1 MPGDFIG
8 LAEESGEIMGIGR
21 WVIHEACRQASIWQH
36 AYGLPDLRMNV
47 NLSAR
52 QFTDPGLTGIV
63 AGALRDSG
71 LPPRCLTL
79 EITESTLMA
88 RTRDTADRLRD
99 LRSMGIRVSID
110 DFGTGYSS
118 LGYLQVFELDELKI
132 DRSFV
137 SPAESIGTP
146 RVISRAIVELGR
158 ALGLEIVAEGIESQA
173 QARWFSS
180 LGCQYGQGFY
190 FAEPLDPDDVGA
202 YLADHRDVAEPHGI
216 TTLASRRRRV
226 RAAAGE

>member
-1 MPGDFIG
+1 MPGDFIA

-21 WVIHEACRQASIWQH
+21 WVIHEACRQASVWQEAH
-36 AYGLPDLRMNV
+36 SRPSLRINV

-52 QFTDPGLTGIV
+52 QFTDPGLAGIV
-63 AGALRDSG
+63 AAALRDSG
-71 LPPRCLTL
+71 LPAQCLTL

-88 RTRDTADRLRD
+88 KTRDTAERIRD
-99 LRSMGIRVSID
+99 LRAMGVRISID

-137 SPAESIGTP
+137 APDDSIGTP

-158 ALGLEIVAEGIESQA
+158 ALGLEVVAEGIESPA
-173 QARWFSS
+173 QARWFAS
-180 LGCQYGQGFY
+180 LGCQYGQGFL
-190 FAEPLDPDDVGA
+190 FSEPLTPSDA
-202 YLADHRDVAEPHGI
+202 EIYLLEHPAATEPKPAEI
-216 TTLASRRRRV
+216 TTLDSRRR
-226 RAAAGE
+226 AAGVPS